1 MAAPEW
7 LGRSGRGVA
16 LPGYPPP
23 RPGSIGRP
31 VNTLVTGATGFIG
44 SAVARVLIARGH
56 EVRAL
61 VRRGSDRRNLDGLPL
76 EVVEGD
82 LRDPG
87 SLRQAMHGCKA
98 VFHVAADYRL
108 WMPDP
113 SSLYETN
120 VAGTEALLRAAEAEG
135 VERFVHTSS
144 VGALGIDPSGEPA
157 DEDTPV
163 RISDVIGHYHRSKFL
178 AEDMAR
184 RFAERLPVVIV
195 NPSFPVGPRDIKP
208 TATGRTILN
217 AAAGR
222 MPAYLDTG
230 VNLVHVD
237 DVAEGHYLA
246 FEKGRVGRN
255 YILGG
260 RNLTLRELLVL
271 IGRICGREPRPVRL
285 PYFAG
290 IAMAQVFEG
299 WARLTGRPPLATH
312 DEVRLARRHMYF
324 SSARAERELGY
335 HPRPAE
341 EAVRDSLAWFAANGY
356 LRGSRYQPQFLKRA

>member
-1 MAAPEW
+1 VESSVW
-7 LGRSGRGVA
+7 
-16 LPGYPPP
+16 PPA
-23 RPGSIGRP
+23 RLRSIGRS
-31 VNTLVTGATGFIG
+31 VITLVTGATGFIG

-61 VRRGSDRRNLDGLPL
+61 VRRRSDRGNLDGLPL

-87 SLRQAMHGCKA
+87 SLRRAMHGCRA

-108 WMPDP
+108 WVPDP
-113 SSLYETN
+113 SSLYEAN

-144 VGALGIDPSGEPA
+144 VGALGIDPSGQPA

-163 RISDVIGHYHRSKFL
+163 RMTDIIGHYHRSKFL
-178 AEDMAR
+178 AENTAR
-184 RFAERLPVVIV
+184 QFATRLPVVIV

-208 TATGRTILN
+208 TPTGRTILK

-230 VNLVHVD
+230 INLVHVD
-237 DVAEGHYLA
+237 DVAEGHYMA
-246 FEKGRVGRN
+246 FEKGRVGMN

-271 IGRICGREPRPVRL
+271 IARISGRKPRLMRL
-285 PYFAG
+285 PYPAG
-290 IAMAQVFEG
+290 LALAYAFEG
-299 WARLTGRPPLATH
+299 WAHLTGRPPLATR

-335 HPRPAE
+335 RPRPAE
-341 EAVRDSLAWFAANGY
+341 EAVRDSVAWFEANGY
-356 LRGSRYQPQFLKRA
+356 LSGSRHQPRFLKRA